1 MQGSD
6 SARLRKASKGGHGG
20 HGGALEERLP
30 KAATGCESLHLAPC
44 HRKQKALFST
54 MSFSPRRV
62 RNTPTVALYECRLLK
77 CAVKTSSLLRHVEQ
91 RLKKWRGVQRWSLQ
105 CYCSP
110 RGEVVVQ
117 AVVERAA
124 VASRVDNLLQAWRKV
139 VVKMM
144 PGVQAKQLKRGV
156 WFQDTLVDVRVMVEA
171 WEAACAKLGAEAA
184 VDGSAVMC
192 MYLEPALPS
201 AGAAPPA
208 SKSVAEPRPQTAP
221 EPRLQAAPEPRPQ
234 PAPSQRN
241 SVPPQSQQVPAEKPR
256 ALLVNLG

>member
-1 MQGSD
+1 
-6 SARLRKASKGGHGG
+6 
-20 HGGALEERLP
+20 
-30 KAATGCESLHLAPC
+30 
-44 HRKQKALFST
+44 

-77 CAVKTSSLLRHVEQ
+77 CAVKTASLLRHVEQ

-124 VASRVDNLLQAWRKV
+124 VASRVDNLLQAWRKI
-139 VVKMM
+139 VVKML
-144 PGVQAKQLKRGV
+144 PGVVQVKQLKRGV

-184 VDGSAVMC
+184 VDGSAAKC
-192 MYLEPALPS
+192 TYLEPALPS
-201 AGAAPPA
+201 AGAPNTAPPA
-208 SKSVAEPRPQTAP
+208 PRAVAEPRSLPAPELRLQPAP
-221 EPRLQAAPEPRPQ
+221 EPRLQPAPEPRPQ
-234 PAPSQRN
+234 PSPSQRN
-241 SVPPQSQQVPAEKPR
+241 SVPQSQQVPERPR
-256 ALLVNLG
+256 ALLVTLG

>member
-1 MQGSD
+1 M
-6 SARLRKASKGGHGG
+6 R
-20 HGGALEERLP
+20 
-30 KAATGCESLHLAPC
+30 LAPC
-44 HRKQKALFST
+44 HRKQKALFSS

-77 CAVKTSSLLRHVEQ
+77 CIVKTSSLLRHVEQ
-91 RLKKWRGVQRWSLQ
+91 RIKKWRGVQRWSLQ

-192 MYLEPALPS
+192 TYLEPALPS

-208 SKSVAEPRPQTAP
+208 PKSVAEPRPQTAP
-221 EPRLQAAPEPRPQ
+221 EPRLQPAPEPRPQ

-241 SVPPQSQQVPAEKPR
+241 SVPPQSQQVTEKPR
-256 ALLVNLG
+256 ALLVTLG

>member
-1 MQGSD
+1 
-6 SARLRKASKGGHGG
+6 
-20 HGGALEERLP
+20 
-30 KAATGCESLHLAPC
+30 
-44 HRKQKALFST
+44 
-54 MSFSPRRV
+54 MSSPRRV

-91 RLKKWRGVQRWSLQ
+91 RMKKWRGVQRWSLQ

-124 VASRVDNLLQAWRKV
+124 VASRVVNLLQAWRKL
-139 VVKMM
+139 VVKLL

-184 VDGSAVMC
+184 VDGGAVRC
-192 MYLEPALPS
+192 SYLEPALPS
-201 AGAAPPA
+201 ATAPSAVSVVPSAASAAPSAASAASAAPSVAARATSSLSSAPMQSAAAPKPELRALQGFTSAPPA
-208 SKSVAEPRPQTAP
+208 LV
-221 EPRLQAAPEPRPQ
+221 Q
-234 PAPSQRN
+234 PAQ
-241 SVPPQSQQVPAEKPR
+241 EKPR
-256 ALLVNLG
+256 APLLVTLG